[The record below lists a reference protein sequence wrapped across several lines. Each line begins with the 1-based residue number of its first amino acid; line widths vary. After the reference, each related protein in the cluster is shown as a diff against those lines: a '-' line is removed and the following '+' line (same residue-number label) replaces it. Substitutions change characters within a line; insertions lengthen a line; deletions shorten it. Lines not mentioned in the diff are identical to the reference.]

1 MMKVWVLESFFEKG
15 KGDCDV
21 RIFDSRESAE
31 AFMKMQHDE
40 GICPYADFDL
50 WESQVMPKRWFEKVG
65 N

>member
-1 MMKVWVLESFFEKG
+1 MKVWVLKSFLEKD

-31 AFMKMQHDE
+31 AFMKMQQDT
-40 GICPYADFDL
+40 GAYPYADFDL

>member
-1 MMKVWVLESFFEKG
+1 MMKVWVLKSFFEKD

-31 AFMKMQHDE
+31 AFMKMQKDE
-40 GICPYADFDL
+40 ENYPYVDFDL